1 MWGHAGNIP
10 GYLAIVGYI
19 PDCGAIIAV
28 LINSQSEACITNVY
42 TALLMVVRNH
52 L

>member
-19 PDCGAIIAV
+19 PDCGAVISV
-28 LINSQSEACITNVY
+28 LINTDSEECITNVY
-42 TALLMVVRNH
+42 TALLRVVLDH